1 MERMSQITHRIN
13 HKNSNNNNNNK
24 SMPRSPQ
31 IIIQVTQKIKL
42 KNNKTATVKA

>member
-13 HKNSNNNNNNK
+13 HKNSNNNNK
-24 SMPRSPQ
+24 SMLRSPQ
-31 IIIQVTQKIKL
+31 IMIQVTQKNKI